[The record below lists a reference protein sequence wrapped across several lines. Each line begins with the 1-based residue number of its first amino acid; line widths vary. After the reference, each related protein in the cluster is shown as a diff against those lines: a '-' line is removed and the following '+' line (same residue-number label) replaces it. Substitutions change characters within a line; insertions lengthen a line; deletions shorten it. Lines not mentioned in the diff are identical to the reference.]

1 MLRWWIETHSFKHG
15 RTRSWLA
22 VNFQIFAR
30 TYQTLSSEVASLTSQ
45 NILKIC
51 HIFQNV
57 RSCSSRALSENSDT
71 KADSSEGRRMR
82 ARSTSSLNCNPH
94 MLLLLLDSTRLD
106 IRIRA
111 AEAAAE
117 AAAAQAA
124 GDAEAQAAAYA
135 AIKRSRSPRFQRSLN
150 APIRFS
156 HINLGRPIQ
165 PTAMSYSQSRRKST
179 RRRKNRSRR
188 RRKRSI

>member
-22 VNFQIFAR
+22 VNFQIFAK
-30 TYQTLSSEVASLTSQ
+30 TYRTLSSEVASLTSQ

-57 RSCSSRALSENSDT
+57 RSCSSRALSGNSDT

-94 MLLLLLDSTRLD
+94 MLLLLLLLLLLTPNEVLKKTDRENPGGRRPRFAPPESPEPRKS
-106 IRIRA
+106 IFFFARIRR
-111 AEAAAE
+111 EIFNE
-117 AAAAQAA
+117 KKETLLNNFEPIYPITPRRIHERIHLQVQDVSIFRRHH
-124 GDAEAQAAAYA
+124 G
-135 AIKRSRSPRFQRSLN
+135 KR
-150 APIRFS
+150 
-156 HINLGRPIQ
+156 
-165 PTAMSYSQSRRKST
+165 
-179 RRRKNRSRR
+179 
-188 RRKRSI
+188 

>member
-94 MLLLLLDSTRLD
+94 MLLLLLLLLTPNEVLNKTENRILLSISGLGPSTNEKVL
-106 IRIRA
+106 
-111 AEAAAE
+111 EKKE
-117 AAAAQAA
+117 
-124 GDAEAQAAAYA
+124 
-135 AIKRSRSPRFQRSLN
+135 
-150 APIRFS
+150 
-156 HINLGRPIQ
+156 NLGISKTQ
-165 PTAMSYSQSRRKST
+165 TKS
-179 RRRKNRSRR
+179 
-188 RRKRSI
+188 